1 MGGRSYAD
9 SSEGSKHLKT
19 FLLVLVALGASSLY
33 GATVVDSNAA
43 TDTGSGKRLFE
54 DWRSDYVERYG
65 PFGDDSDHAVLQYPC
80 DERDV

>member
-19 FLLVLVALGASSLY
+19 FLLVLVALRASSLY

-43 TDTGSGKRLFE
+43 TDTGSTIQYAANGYSRIGDTGVDFE
-54 DWRSDYVERYG
+54 VPR
-65 PFGDDSDHAVLQYPC
+65 
-80 DERDV
+80 